1 MVVKIR
7 RRPGRTS
14 QPPRPRQNNANA
26 SGGTPEGNASRVK
39 QTGACPA
46 CGNEATLDVTPAPYG
61 RWFIGC
67 YSCEAEGVTDG
78 DLLRALAEAVD
89 APDGGSIKAEPH
101 RWLGDYLDSAA
112 TMGYV
117 APVPSEAQVETWADA
132 LRAKPSAR
140 LYLRRRGL
148 TMRTVRR
155 AQIGLDAATNSLTIP
170 IRDAAGQIVN
180 LVRML
185 LPHVDGPKYKVL
197 AGKGIPERT
206 QLYPRPLP
214 DGPILAVGG
223 LLDALL
229 GRQHGLPTVSG
240 THGIGTSLDVWLPVV
255 RGREV
260 AAMWDV
266 GEENAMTQRV
276 AALAAA
282 GAYAWPVRLSALG
295 LPAKGDLTDAITG
308 GYTAED
314 IIKLVKAERR
324 RAGA

>member
-1 MVVKIR
+1 VVVKIR
-7 RRPGRTS
+7 RKSGRSS
-14 QPPRPRQNNANA
+14 QPPGPRQANTNA
-26 SGGTPEGNASRVK
+26 SAGTAKGNTSRVK

-46 CGNEATLDVTPAPYG
+46 CGNETTLDVTPAAYG

-67 YSCEAEGVTDG
+67 YSCEAEGVTLG
-78 DLLRALAEAVD
+78 DLLRALATAVG

-112 TMGYV
+112 TMGGV
-117 APVPSEAQVETWADA
+117 EAVPDEA
-132 LRAKPSAR
+132 LRREWAVNLMLTPR
-140 LYLRRRGL
+140 PRRYLTRERGL
-148 TMRTVRR
+148 TKRTLRR
-155 AQIGLDAATNSLTIP
+155 AGIGWDRDRACFTIP

-180 LVRML
+180 LVRRP
-185 LPHVDGPKYKVL
+185 LPHVDGPKYKML
-197 AGKGIPERT
+197 AGRGIPERR

-214 DGPILAVGG
+214 EGPILAVGG

-282 GAYAWPVRLSALG
+282 GAYAWPVRLSRLLTEG
-295 LPAKGDLTDAITG
+295 KDLTDALTG
-308 GYTAED
+308 GYTADD
-314 IIKLVKAERR
+314 ITALMRAERR
-324 RAGA
+324 RAGL